1 MAKKRGPI
9 TVGVVGLGRAGWD
22 IHVDQLRDH
31 KAFHIVALADP
42 DKKRLREGSD
52 ELGCASFPDLK
63 SLLRGSD
70 AELVVVATPSRSHAP
85 DSTAAMKAGR
95 HVVVEKPMAMNL
107 AQASRMIQSSRR
119 CRRKLFV
126 HQQYRFN
133 QITVHLQQVIASG
146 ILGRVFHVRAN
157 WVSFNRRN
165 DWQTLRRNGGGVL
178 NNTCPHAIDMAMQL
192 LGAKVTAVM
201 GDLQQ
206 IKDAGD
212 AEDHVKIFMRGANGC
227 TVDLEVS
234 TCCAATLP
242 TWMILGSCGT
252 LVTNGEDTTVNYYDP
267 RKVPKLK
274 VVDGPAPGRR
284 YGIAGDKLPWRQK
297 QFKVSK
303 TKVVSGFYDNVA
315 GVLRK
320 NAKMAITPESVREVI
335 RVIAMARKGTKFN

>member
-1 MAKKRGPI
+1 MARKQGPI
-9 TVGVVGLGRAGWD
+9 SVGVVGLGRAGWN
-22 IHVDQLRDH
+22 IHVEQLRSH
-31 KAFHIVALADP
+31 KAFRIVALADP
-42 DKKRLREGSD
+42 DKKRVRGGSD
-52 ELGCASFPDLK
+52 ELGCASFADLK
-63 SLLRGSD
+63 SLLKGSD
-70 AELVVVATPSRSHAP
+70 AELVVVATPSRAHAP
-85 DSTAAMKAGR
+85 DSIAVMKAGR
-95 HVVVEKPMAMNL
+95 HVIVEKPMAMNL
-107 AQASRMIQSSRR
+107 AQADQMIRSSRA

-133 QITVHLQQVIASG
+133 QIMVQLQQVIASG
-146 ILGRVFHVRAN
+146 ILGRVFHIRAN
-157 WVSFNRRN
+157 WVGFSRRN
-165 DWQTLRRNGGGVL
+165 DWQTLRRHGGGVL

-212 AEDHVKIFMRGANGC
+212 AEDHVKVFMRGANGC

-242 TWMILGSCGT
+242 AWMVLGSCGT
-252 LVTNGEDTTVNYYDP
+252 LVSDGEETTVKYYDP

-274 VVDGPAPGRR
+274 VVEGPAPGRQ

-297 QFKVSK
+297 QLKVSK
-303 TKVVSGFYDNVA
+303 TRVAAGFYDNIA
-315 GVLRK
+315 AVLRK

-335 RVIAMARKGTKFN
+335 RVIALARKGTKFT